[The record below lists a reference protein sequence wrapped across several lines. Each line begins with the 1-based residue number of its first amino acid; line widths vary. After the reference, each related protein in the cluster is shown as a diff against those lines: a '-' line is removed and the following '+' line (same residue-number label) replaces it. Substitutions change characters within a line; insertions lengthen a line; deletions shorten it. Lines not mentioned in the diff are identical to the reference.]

1 MHHYSIEKTH
11 QLFHKGMGYVADKH
25 IYKFKDFSECVFETQ
40 IQSKWWLVE
49 TLVDERYRDRKI
61 RGIDILASWYGIVIV
76 PMLVN
81 RLGYDI
87 PINLYDVDEYTCDI
101 AEHIY
106 KDDLPQVKVHNKDV
120 VFDRLDLKGNVV
132 INCSCEHMYPMSK
145 FKELLN
151 TGVNNNALYVLQS
164 SNATEYDDHINC
176 VEDADE
182 LAEQANLMDVMYA
195 GEKFLAN
202 GMTRFMV
209 IGR

>member
-120 VFDRLDLKGNVV
+120 VFD
-132 INCSCEHMYPMSK
+132 
-145 FKELLN
+145 
-151 TGVNNNALYVLQS
+151 
-164 SNATEYDDHINC
+164 
-176 VEDADE
+176 
-182 LAEQANLMDVMYA
+182 
-195 GEKFLAN
+195 
-202 GMTRFMV
+202 
-209 IGR
+209 

>member
-132 INCSCEHMYPMSK
+132 INCSCEHMMDMK
-145 FKELLN
+145 LITKDHKDKIF
-151 TGVNNNALYVLQS
+151 ALQS
-164 SNATEYDDHINC
+164 NDNSNVKWLHINC
-176 VEDADE
+176 AMNTRDLIRQSGLTDI
-182 LAEQANLMDVMYA
+182 MYA
-195 GEKFLAN
+195 GSKVIYEHK
-202 GMTRFMV
+202 RIMV
-209 IGR
+209 IGK